1 MGIPI
6 AKYHWLFTGFAAVLL
21 VAVFFGGSTPASA
34 LGPGLTVEPQ
44 IAGTDATIK
53 QAQFFWPFRDQRRVR
68 RAPPRGGKRAPAGG
82 RVKAVPRGEERKLA
96 GVKTEN
102 PNATRIV
109 VFGDSVAKDLW
120 QGIAKS
126 LGEDASFEV
135 LRKTKA
141 SSGMVRDDFYDWQK
155 AVAAAQSEG
164 RIDIAVWMIGINDLQ
179 KLRTGGGRFDPHTP
193 EWNEAY
199 KARIDGAVKALLE
212 KGTAVYW
219 VGLPI
224 ARSPKLTKGYAQIN
238 TLVRE
243 RIDLMGARYVDIWD
257 GFADENGAYSAYGPD
272 IAGDR
277 RKLRKGNG
285 IHFSARGVE
294 KLVLFVEQAIRADLD
309 GAGTTLDGRRVIRQ
323 GAQGGLVISSGTS
336 GTGGADELAGAG
348 DPSGN
353 VQVSTVQ
360 PIKLPRVAAPTAAPG
375 QPMMLNTP
383 ATATGKTDGEE
394 VVSPLFTVLMRG
406 EALAPKPGRADD
418 FAWDENS
425 DQR

>member
-1 MGIPI
+1 MGISTKYFRRRLAGI
-6 AKYHWLFTGFAAVLL
+6 AAILIGAIII
-21 VAVFFGGSTPASA
+21 GGSGPAAA
-34 LGPGLTVEPQ
+34 LGPGLTVKPGVAASE
-44 IAGTDATIK
+44 ATVK

-68 RAPPRGGKRAPAGG
+68 RAPKRGRTRAPA
-82 RVKAVPRGEERKLA
+82 RERAKAVPRGEEKKLA

-193 EWNEAY
+193 EWNKAY
-199 KARIDGAVKALLE
+199 TSRIDGAVKALLE

-224 ARSPKLTKGYAQIN
+224 ARSPKLTRGYAQIN

-285 IHFSARGVE
+285 IHFSTRGIE

-323 GAQGGLVISSGTS
+323 GAQGGLVVSSGAS

-353 VQVSTVQ
+353 VQVSAVQ
-360 PIKLPRVAAPTAAPG
+360 PIKLPRIAAPAAAPG

-425 DQR
+425 GQR